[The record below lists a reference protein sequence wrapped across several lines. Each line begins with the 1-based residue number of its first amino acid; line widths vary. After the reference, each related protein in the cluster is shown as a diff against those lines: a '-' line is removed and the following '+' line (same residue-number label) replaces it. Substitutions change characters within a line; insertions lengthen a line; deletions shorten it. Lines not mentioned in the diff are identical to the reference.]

1 MDEQEAKTESL
12 KLVDNAAV
20 CLLGSNGED
29 GFPYIKAVLN
39 LRHEGFKTFWFDTNT
54 SSKRVR
60 QLKKD
65 SRASLYFV
73 DEINFKG
80 LMLLGTAE
88 VLRDLASR
96 RLLWTKDSEFYYP
109 LGIDDPDYTVLRFTA
124 TLGNYYHGLKNID
137 FTVI

>member
-1 MDEQEAKTESL
+1 MNEQEAKAESL
-12 KLVDNAAV
+12 KLVENTV

-39 LRHEGFKTFWFDTNT
+39 LKHEGFRQFWFGTNT

-65 SRASLYFV
+65 SRASLYFM
-73 DEINFKG
+73 DEKNFKG

-96 RLLWTKDSEFYYP
+96 QLLWTKDSEFYYP

-124 TLGNYYHGLKNID
+124 KTGNYYHGLKNID
-137 FTVI
+137 FTVK